1 MSLREHNPRNH
12 WPLAKLVKAQDFD
25 SCIRWFESTTVSH
38 MAVWPSGLRCW
49 SWKSVGESSVG
60 SNPTAAA
67 NILNVCVMYHL
78 FSGAA
83 GNSRICRNRLMVGH
97 QFSKLS
103 VSVQSR
109 LPAPIK
115 AGIAITCLLPNV
127 DRSSLDTLIL
137 ESREMT
143 NLYLASL
150 KEPMKTG

>member
-1 MSLREHNPRNH
+1 
-12 WPLAKLVKAQDFD
+12 
-25 SCIRWFESTTVSH
+25 
-38 MAVWPSGLRCW
+38 
-49 SWKSVGESSVG
+49 
-60 SNPTAAA
+60 
-67 NILNVCVMYHL
+67 
-78 FSGAA
+78 
-83 GNSRICRNRLMVGH
+83 MVGH

-115 AGIAITCLLPNV
+115 AGITITCLLPNV